1 VKDDVNRP
9 SHYTYGS
16 IEVIDYIED
25 KKLGFHLG
33 NSVKYISRA
42 GKKDPSKYIQ
52 DLEKAIWY
60 LKREIKSENTRALR
74 DRDTKCAL

>member
-1 VKDDVNRP
+1 MKDDVNRP

-60 LKREIKSENTRALR
+60 LKREIKSENTRALK

>member
-60 LKREIKSENTRALR
+60 LKREIKSENTRALK